1 MNYGFDLD
9 DTLTNTANILN
20 EYAIKFDRE
29 YLNGEGKLK
38 KIDDAKDYYH
48 FADALGW
55 NNDDIKLFFEIY
67 YLEILKNVAIKPTVR
82 ETISKLKDRGDKIYI
97 ITARREIKANIVKN
111 ITKNSLE
118 ENGIV
123 YDDIFIDIQNKSEKV
138 KELKIDIF
146 VDDGYKNCLE
156 VKENTSAKVYMIE
169 TPFNKGIYDISIL
182 KIKSLNELLGD
193 EN

>member
-9 DTLTNTANILN
+9 DTLTNTANVLN
-20 EYAIKFDRE
+20 EYAIKFDKE
-29 YLNGEGKLK
+29 YLKGEGKLK
-38 KIDDAKDYYH
+38 KIDDAEDYYH

-55 NNDDIKLFFEIY
+55 GNDDIKLFFEVY
-67 YLEILKNVAIKPTVR
+67 YLDILKNVEIKPDAR
-82 ETISKLKDRGDKIYI
+82 EAIAKLKIRGDKIYI
-97 ITARREIKANIVKN
+97 ITARRERQDNIVEK

-118 ENGIV
+118 KYGVV
-123 YDDIFIDIQNKSEKV
+123 YDNIFIDIQNKSEKV

-146 VDDGYKNCLE
+146 IDDGYKNCLE

-169 TPFNKGIYDISIL
+169 TPFNKGIHDSSIL